1 MRSIISLLALT
12 ALAHAAPRPQ
22 QIEYEIIGSSPLPK
36 RDGCTPQPTTPNIY
50 NVDLSSANAFRNDG
64 SICNVSMAAQTPS
77 GYLQTFMELYAA
89 TSTNAYMG
97 YMSVDTYSP
106 SQCSAQCD
114 SIDGCTSFNIFF
126 ERDPTLDPSTNC
138 TNPNATANIKCS
150 FWGIPI
156 DATSATNK
164 GQFRSSFEVAIAGSN
179 GYVKNG
185 YVELNPGTAPNYVG
199 PSYLANAAI
208 NAPRDCNNQNSF
220 LGSRTF
226 NTGAFDPHLCS
237 AACDDTTAYNARHPP
252 AYGAPLKCVFF
263 NTYMLFKNGAPYQQQ
278 CAMYTQAWNNTYA
291 TNTGYKSG
299 SDVYTIEYSSTYYNP
314 SYPCHPI
321 CAIAS
326 PSLSSATAA
335 VATST
340 VSSTLSTS
348 TVTPSTTVAPYS
360 TVASSSITVAQN
372 STTPFAP

>member
-1 MRSIISLLALT
+1 MFSPMRLYWWLYLIQHMYIHLTWRLSFPNLANLL
-12 ALAHAAPRPQ
+12 
-22 QIEYEIIGSSPLPK
+22 PL
-36 RDGCTPQPTTPNIY
+36 
-50 NVDLSSANAFRNDG
+50 V
-64 SICNVSMAAQTPS
+64 
-77 GYLQTFMELYAA
+77 
-89 TSTNAYMG
+89 
-97 YMSVDTYSP
+97 
-106 SQCSAQCD
+106 
-114 SIDGCTSFNIFF
+114 F
-126 ERDPTLDPSTNC
+126 ERDPTLDPSTGC

-208 NAPRDCNNQNSF
+208 NAPLDCNNQNSF

-226 NTGAFDPHLCS
+226 NTGAFDERLCS

-263 NTYMLFKNGAPYQQQ
+263 NTYMLSKNGVPYQQQ

-291 TNTGYKSG
+291 TNTGYTSG
-299 SDVYTIEYSSTYYNP
+299 SNVYTIRYSSTYYNP

-321 CAIAS
+321 CAVAS

-348 TVTPSTTVAPYS
+348 TVTSSTTVAPYG
-360 TVASSSITVAQN
+360 TVASSWTTVDQSSA
-372 STTPFAP
+372 TPFAPWSLQGGELSWMHGGLYSHILTRRDFCDAHHSQTPVYILYKLGYSAHK